1 MSNNYYLNK
10 KSNPSHNITAY
21 IKKIRSQIHKSQ
33 WVIVRACESIM
44 RLKALVWYL
53 SWEWVSEVSLLL
65 SPRVMQRNWRIGEWD
80 CVTECVYERGE
91 KESRELS
98 GTGEQWSTESERE
111 LKIEEWIRWDSLGF
125 CYFGQTVHFA
135 PFFFEFWP
143 ESAGLAPV
151 WCVLADMDR
160 FNANWSDSVQ
170 VDPSWRESACIG
182 NQKKKKKKDTALT
195 CRQRRCPLHPESDA
209 GLAAILP
216 RRCIIGA
223 DSDEISFI

>member
-1 MSNNYYLNK
+1 MG
-10 KSNPSHNITAY
+10 
-21 IKKIRSQIHKSQ
+21 R
-33 WVIVRACESIM
+33 WG
-44 RLKALVWYL
+44 
-53 SWEWVSEVSLLL
+53 EVSLIP

-91 KESRELS
+91 KESREPS

-125 CYFGQTVHFA
+125 CFFGQTVHFA
-135 PFFFEFWP
+135 PFFFFWILAWISRFGTGMVCFGWYGPIQRKLVRFSASRPKLARISVYREP
-143 ESAGLAPV
+143 E
-151 WCVLADMDR
+151 
-160 FNANWSDSVQ
+160 
-170 VDPSWRESACIG
+170 
-182 NQKKKKKKDTALT
+182 KKKKKKDTALT